1 MLPYYLSPECSPDWR
16 RMSACLGARLTSP
29 PPGATQNDMTDYLP
43 PLSGSAQDETRE
55 LRPKFD
61 ASGLVAAIAQDAVTG
76 EVLMLAW
83 MNAEALSRT
92 LATGRAT
99 YWSRSRGEIW
109 VKGDTSGHT
118 QEVVEVRVDC
128 DQDAVLLKVRQ
139 TGGACHTGRE
149 SCFYRIAE
157 GTGLTL
163 AGDGEAS

>member
-1 MLPYYLSPECSPDWR
+1 
-16 RMSACLGARLTSP
+16 
-29 PPGATQNDMTDYLP
+29 MTDYPP
-43 PLSGSAQDETRE
+43 PLSGSDQDETRE

-61 ASGLVAAIAQDAVTG
+61 SAGLVAAIAQDAETG

-83 MNAEALSRT
+83 MNAEALART
-92 LATGRAT
+92 LETRRAT

-109 VKGDTSGHT
+109 VKGETSGHI

-149 SCFYRIAE
+149 SCFYRIAD
-157 GTGLTL
+157 GSSLTL
-163 AGDGEAS
+163 AGEGEAG

>member
-1 MLPYYLSPECSPDWR
+1 
-16 RMSACLGARLTSP
+16 
-29 PPGATQNDMTDYLP
+29 MTDFP
-43 PLSGSAQDETRE
+43 APLSGSAQDETLA

-61 ASGLVAAIAQDAVTG
+61 AAGLIAAIAQDAETG

-139 TGGACHTGRE
+139 TGGACHTGRD

-157 GTGLTL
+157 GSRLAL
-163 AGDGEAS
+163 AGGPEAV